1 MPPLPDVNHL
11 DASVE
16 LAAAVQT
23 ALTHNMRVR
32 GTVLMAC
39 REAALACFGELG
51 LSQLGTHLSEAARRE
66 TVEVAAASLDWMPEA
81 YVLEWYQALWL
92 GPCDK
97 RRDLFLKFLN
107 RMIDA
112 GFGRIRKTLVG
123 LASASMILNK
133 APSLWEH
140 DHSHGQLRLVALEK
154 GSARVSLSTH
164 PYVQTS
170 LSRLATAEI
179 YRYCLSL
186 CRVRDVVEVHY
197 REPSG
202 ALVVCLRWTP

>member
-1 MPPLPDVNHL
+1 MPPLPDLNESA
-11 DASVE
+11 ASVE
-16 LAAAVQT
+16 LAAALQT
-23 ALTHNMRVR
+23 ALSRDMRVR
-32 GTVLMAC
+32 GTVMMAF
-39 REAALACFGELG
+39 REAALKCFGEQGLASLG
-51 LSQLGTHLSEAARRE
+51 AHLSEAVRRE
-66 TVEVAAASLDWMPEA
+66 TVDVAASSLNWIPES

-92 GPCDK
+92 GPCNR
-97 RRDLFLKFLN
+97 RRDLFLKFLD
-107 RMIDA
+107 RMIEA
-112 GFGRIRKTLVG
+112 GFGRIRKTLVA
-123 LASASMILNK
+123 LATPAMILNK

-140 DHSHGQLRLVALEK
+140 DHSHGELRLVALED
-154 GSARVSLSTH
+154 GSARVSLTAH
-164 PYVQTS
+164 PYIETS

>member
-1 MPPLPDVNHL
+1 MPPLPDVNYTG
-11 DASVE
+11 ASPE

-23 ALTHNMRVR
+23 ALAANMRVR

-39 REAALACFGELG
+39 RDAALSCFGELG
-51 LSQLGTHLSEAARRE
+51 LAQLGAHLSDAARRD
-66 TVEVAAASLDWMPEA
+66 TVEVAAASLNWMPEA
-81 YVLEWYQALWL
+81 YVLEWYEALWL

-97 RRDLFLKFLN
+97 RRDLFLRFLD

-112 GFGRIRKTLVG
+112 GFGRIRKTLVA
-123 LASASMILNK
+123 LATPSMILNK

-140 DHSHGQLRLVALEK
+140 DHSHGQLQLVALDE

-164 PYVQTS
+164 PYVETS

-197 REPSG
+197 REPNG
-202 ALVVCLRWTP
+202 ALVVCLRWSP